1 MNNHKNRANLILCV
15 LCTLLI
21 GWTVY
26 SYLCIGVIHQYDM
39 HFVKNSTAQIELLNN
54 LWLSL
59 IYYLV
64 ISCSGIVLCTLLF
77 TITKS
82 SLKLRIALYLVSII
96 SGAIMLYHSNQICIS
111 LLDVSMDNSYE
122 INNLLRPSYNLCI
135 IVNILMTVILLMF
148 EYVYHRVHHN
158 NR

>member
-111 LLDVSMDNSYE
+111 LLDISMDNSYE
-122 INNLLRPSYNLCI
+122 INNLLRSSYNLCI

-148 EYVYHRVHHN
+148 EYFYHRVHHN

>member
-64 ISCSGIVLCTLLF
+64 ISCSGNVLCTLLF

-111 LLDVSMDNSYE
+111 LLDILMDNSYE

-148 EYVYHRVHHN
+148 EYFYHRVHHN

>member
-26 SYLCIGVIHQYDM
+26 SYLCIGVTHQYDM
-39 HFVKNSTAQIELLNN
+39 HFVKNSTAKIELLNN

-59 IYYLV
+59 IYYLA

-77 TITKS
+77 TIKKS
-82 SLKLRIALYLVSII
+82 SLKLRIVLYLVCIT
-96 SGAIMLYHSNQICIS
+96 SGAIMLYHSNQICNS
-111 LLDVSMDNSYE
+111 LLDISTDNSYE

-135 IVNILMTVILLMF
+135 IVNILMTVIPLIF
-148 EYVYHRVHHN
+148 EYFYHRVHFN
-158 NR
+158 NL